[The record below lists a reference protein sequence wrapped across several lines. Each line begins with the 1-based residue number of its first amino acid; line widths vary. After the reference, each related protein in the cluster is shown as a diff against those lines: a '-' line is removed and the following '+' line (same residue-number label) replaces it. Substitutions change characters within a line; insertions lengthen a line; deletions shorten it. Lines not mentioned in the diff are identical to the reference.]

1 MKITVIADKKGQV
14 VGTYRHPAQVAK
26 DQPTF
31 QIHGAP
37 GHTVHELD
45 LPDEYEKVSSAEE
58 LHRRLKEHLK
68 KPSAKR

>member
-26 DQPTF
+26 DQPAL

-37 GHTVHELD
+37 DHTVHELD
-45 LPDEYEKVSSAEE
+45 LPNEYEKVSSAAE
-58 LHRRLKEHLK
+58 LHRRLAEHLK
-68 KPSAKR
+68 KASPKR